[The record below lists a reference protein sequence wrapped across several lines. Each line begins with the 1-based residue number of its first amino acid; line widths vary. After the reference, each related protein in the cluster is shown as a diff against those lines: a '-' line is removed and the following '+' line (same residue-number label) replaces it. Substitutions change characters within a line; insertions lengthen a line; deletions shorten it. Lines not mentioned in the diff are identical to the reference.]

1 MIGYKTPS
9 ISKNLTISL
18 VIVIVLLSTVFIGI
32 YYYQVSKNAA
42 RQLEKMA
49 DKYIHSIA
57 GTLEIP
63 LWDMDRENINT
74 ICNYYIRNDWVVMVK
89 LTGISGEV
97 MFQKS
102 INDQETFINRF
113 REIFHDGETIGRVEI
128 ALSSFESHKDKLES
142 LKVVIAGLL
151 ICVTG
156 LIIFTGFLLKKL
168 IKEPM
173 AVLGGIAESYSKG
186 DYHPKI
192 DFTPYKEFGSFVS
205 VLFEMGETIESQ
217 MNELR
222 NAEDS
227 LKKHRDSLEE
237 TVAERTMELKI
248 SNKKLHNEIQHRKQ
262 AQETLRM
269 NEQRLEAIL
278 RSSPVGIGLVV
289 KEQLNWA
296 NETMY
301 LMIGYEES
309 ELLDQ
314 DVCILFKNPKEY
326 KRCFKALTK
335 SISKSSSNSIE
346 TQWIR
351 KDDTIFDCIIR
362 VYPLD
367 ICDPSKGQIFAVADI
382 SDRKASEQVLR
393 EKDRLQGILELSGAV
408 SHEMNQPLMSALG
421 YFDLILLDM
430 LEDDPN
436 FHRIDKI
443 EIQLE
448 RMSNIT
454 KKLMKISRYQTK
466 EYLNGQ
472 ILDLS
477 KSSDSGFIEK

>member
-1 MIGYKTPS
+1 MIRYKTPS

-18 VIVIVLLSTVFIGI
+18 VIVIVILSTVFIGI
-32 YYYQVSKNAA
+32 YYYQISKNATW
-42 RQLEKMA
+42 QLEKMA

-74 ICNYYIRNDWVVMVK
+74 VCNYYIQNNWVVMVK

-97 MFQKS
+97 IFQKS
-102 INDQETFINRF
+102 IKDQGTFINRS
-113 REIFHDGETIGRVEI
+113 RKISYDGETIGRVEI
-128 ALSSFESHKDKLES
+128 ALSSFVSQKNKLES

-173 AVLGGIAESYSKG
+173 AVLGEIAGSYSKG
-186 DYHPKI
+186 NYHPI
-192 DFTPYKEFGSFVS
+192 INFTPYKEFDTFVS

-227 LKKHRDSLEE
+227 LKQHRDCLEE
-237 TVAERTMELKI
+237 TVAERTKELKI
-248 SNKKLHNEIQHRKQ
+248 ANKKLQNEIGHREQ
-262 AQETLRM
+262 AQEALRM

-289 KEQLNWA
+289 QERLNWA

-301 LMIGYEES
+301 LMIGYEEN

-314 DVCILFKNPKEY
+314 DICILFKETKQ
-326 KRCFKALTK
+326 CFKTLTN
-335 SISKSSSNSIE
+335 SIFKSSSNSFE

-351 KDDTIFDCIIR
+351 KDGTVFDCIIR
-362 VYPLD
+362 MYPLD
-367 ICDPSKGQIFAVADI
+367 IGDPAKGQIFAVADI
-382 SDRKASEQVLR
+382 SDRKASEKVLR
-393 EKDRLQGILELSGAV
+393 EKDRLQGVLELSGAI
-408 SHEMNQPLMSALG
+408 SHDMNQPLMSALG

-430 LEDDPN
+430 MEDDPN

-443 EIQLE
+443 KIQLE

-477 KSSDSGFIEK
+477 KSSDGGFVEK